1 MNNENAVR
9 ELLSRCSKKELIELI
24 FEIQKYSHS
33 EFALNEFVSLKT
45 GKVSDEIHDLTKKV
59 ENLREE
65 IYLINPFQIENAI
78 KIDQLEKQL
87 KKTERKLMKLYETL
101 NDIYDIS
108 V

>member
-1 MNNENAVR
+1 MNKDNVR
-9 ELLSRCSKKELIELI
+9 KLLNICSKEELIELI
-24 FEIQKYSHS
+24 FEIQKYSRS
-33 EFALNEFVSLKT
+33 EFALNEFVSLKI

-78 KIDQLEKQL
+78 KIDKLEKQL
-87 KKTERKLMKLYETL
+87 KKAERKLMKLYETL

>member
-1 MNNENAVR
+1 MNKDNLR
-9 ELLSRCSKKELIELI
+9 KLLNICSKEEIIELI
-24 FEIQKYSHS
+24 FEIQKYSRS
-33 EFALNEFVSLKT
+33 EFALNEFISLKT
-45 GKVSDEIHDLTKKV
+45 GKVPDEIHDLTKKV

-65 IYLINPFQIENAI
+65 MYLINPFQIENAI
-78 KIDQLEKQL
+78 KIDKLEKQL